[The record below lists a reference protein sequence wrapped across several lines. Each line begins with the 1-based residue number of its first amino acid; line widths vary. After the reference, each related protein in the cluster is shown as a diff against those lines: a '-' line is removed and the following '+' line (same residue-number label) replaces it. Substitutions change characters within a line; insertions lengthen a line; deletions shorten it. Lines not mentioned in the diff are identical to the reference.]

1 MMKKN
6 MNAIGIVIL
15 LGLFLIFYLVATYF
29 LDRRNLTKEVP
40 KKDDTEITDKLTYED
55 EKNIVKNLYDE
66 VRILY
71 DVVNNKFVVDQDNT
85 IVIGENVYKKI
96 TNFDEVTKNIFTS
109 KGLEKYINT
118 LSNYFTYYDDNYYL
132 IGNLV
137 NYQTYYFRGDETNI
151 YILDATDGEINAI
164 IYERW
169 TSNNKNTLALV
180 KVVFEN
186 NKWLIDKIDIL
197 STE

>member
-118 LSNYFTYYDDNYYL
+118 LSNYFTYYDDNYYTFFVIIVKFLRL
-132 IGNLV
+132 I
-137 NYQTYYFRGDETNI
+137 I
-151 YILDATDGEINAI
+151 
-164 IYERW
+164 
-169 TSNNKNTLALV
+169 
-180 KVVFEN
+180 
-186 NKWLIDKIDIL
+186 
-197 STE
+197 

>member
-1 MMKKN
+1 

-96 TNFDEVTKNIFTS
+96 TNFDDVTKNIFTS

-118 LSNYFTYYDDNYYL
+118 LSNYFAYNDDNYYL

-169 TSNNKNTLALV
+169 TSNNKNTLATI
-180 KVVFEN
+180 KVVMN
-186 NKWLIDKIDIL
+186 SGVWLVDDIEL
-197 STE
+197 LKTE

>member
-96 TNFDEVTKNIFTS
+96 TNFDDVTKNIFTS

-118 LSNYFTYYDDNYYL
+118 LSNYFAYNDDNYYL

-151 YILDATDGEINAI
+151 YILDATDVEINDI
-164 IYERW
+164 IY
-169 TSNNKNTLALV
+169 
-180 KVVFEN
+180 
-186 NKWLIDKIDIL
+186 
-197 STE
+197 